1 MKIATRI
8 RHTAQVSPARKQ
20 ILAFFIAGSCAM
32 ATCAVWTPVQAQ
44 PFPNKPVRIILP
56 VGAGNPGD
64 VRARQIAAKFPE
76 VFGQSLIVDNR
87 PGGNGFIA
95 AEAAARAPADGYTLF
110 VGNSG
115 THVYNPW
122 LFKKMPYRDVEDFAP
137 VTMIAGGPLIL
148 AVNPQLPAG
157 TLGELIALAKSKPGV
172 LNYGSAG
179 SFTDVLMH
187 QIKTST
193 GINVVSVPYKTP
205 GADLPDVMAGQIQI
219 TLNFWPILEPLVKA
233 GKLRALAIAAPTR
246 HPSSPDLPT
255 FAEAGVPG
263 IDLFAWTGLFVPAGT
278 PPDIID
284 RLQKGVSQILQTP
297 ALREEII
304 RSGSTPGGT
313 STAEFAAFWLA
324 DRAKTGKSLAAAG
337 ILPE

>member
-1 MKIATRI
+1 MKFNIHVSLFAPLSAACCVLLASTGWSPVL
-8 RHTAQVSPARKQ
+8 AQAY
-20 ILAFFIAGSCAM
+20 
-32 ATCAVWTPVQAQ
+32 
-44 PFPNKPVRIILP
+44 PNKPVRIILP

-76 VFGQSLIVDNR
+76 VFGQSLVVDNR
-87 PGGNGFIA
+87 PGANGFLA

-122 LFKKMPYRDVEDFAP
+122 MFKKMPYRDVEDFAP
-137 VTMIAGGPLIL
+137 VTMLAGGPLIL
-148 AVNPQLPAG
+148 AVNPQVPAR

-179 SFTDVLMH
+179 NFGNVLMH
-187 QIKTST
+187 QLKTST
-193 GINVVSVPYKTP
+193 GINVVGVPYKTA
-205 GADLPDVMAGQIQI
+205 GADLTDTVAGQIQI

-246 HPSSPDLPT
+246 QPSSPDLPT

-278 PPDIID
+278 PPDIIAH
-284 RLQKGVSQILQTP
+284 LQKGISQILQTP
-297 ALREEII
+297 ALRDEII
-304 RSGSTPGGT
+304 RSGSTPGGI
-313 STAEFAAFWLA
+313 STADFSALWLA
-324 DRAKTGKSLAAAG
+324 DRAKTGKFLAAAG